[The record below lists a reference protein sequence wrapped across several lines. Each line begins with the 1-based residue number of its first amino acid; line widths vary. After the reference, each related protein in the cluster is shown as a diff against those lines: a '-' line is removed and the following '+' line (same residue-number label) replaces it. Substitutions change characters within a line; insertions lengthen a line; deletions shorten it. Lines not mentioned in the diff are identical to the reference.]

1 VLAVVGGL
9 DGDHTL
15 PQVLLGNSE
24 SGEAGLTRPKI
35 CGLAILRKRIGIMR
49 RCTGLLQ
56 RHALTAIPWCDA
68 AGAAGRASASA
79 GARPRA
85 SWPASAC
92 ASWSARPGATARASL
107 PSPAAAEEQDVR
119 QHAAMRG
126 PVHACMHM
134 ADPWKWLARGSCM
147 WYACHSCRVP
157 ALCAGS
163 FAPSRPCT
171 AEIARVCRLSGLA
184 STPGPAVCSL
194 LCAMQTLHKRLT
206 CNQ

>member
-1 VLAVVGGL
+1 
-9 DGDHTL
+9 L
-15 PQVLLGNSE
+15 PKVLLGNSD

-35 CGLAILRKRIGIMR
+35 CGLAILSKRIGIMR

-92 ASWSARPGATARASL
+92 ASWSARPGATAHASL

-119 QHAAMRG
+119 RHAAMRG

-134 ADPWKWLARGSCM
+134 AGFGVWLARGSCM
-147 WYACHSCRVP
+147 WCACHSCRVR
-157 ALCAGS
+157 ALCALS
-163 FAPSRPCT
+163 VLVPLPCLGHVQQR
-171 AEIARVCRLSGLA
+171 ARACVACQELA
-184 STPGPAVCSL
+184 TTPGPAVCSL